1 MDGNRLVSQVW
12 GDECHCERA
21 RGRIQRYTYQKIEGE
36 DLVKAVVSRVDVVGK
51 SILIRAMRKVG
62 NDEDSHR
69 NPWIEIKSDIK

>member
-12 GDECHCERA
+12 GDECHRERA
-21 RGRIQRYTYQKIEGE
+21 RGGIQRYTYQKIEGE

-51 SILIRAMRKVG
+51 SKLIRAMRKVG